1 MSQAVGRATTP
12 GAGRAAGRPLR
23 VAFLTGLRPG
33 GSERQIVELAQRLPR
48 DRFMVGII
56 AFGNRS
62 ALYQDAV
69 RGADRLAVLGRAHRE
84 GPEPTPPAVF
94 AARSAR
100 LFARYL
106 RAIRAGHY
114 DIVDARLFHGY
125 VLAGLTKPLSGAPI
139 LVTGRRSLGEF
150 KDRFGPLERGLDRL
164 SRGQADVVVANSAAV
179 AADTLAREGLAPAR
193 LRVIRNGISR
203 AEPLAAAERTAIRA
217 GWGAGPDEIVAGA
230 VANYRTVK
238 GLDQLVRVVAGL
250 RAELPALRLVLIG
263 DGPLGPALEAQA
275 ASLGAGSIV
284 RVNGPEPDARRL
296 VEAFDLVVSASAAE
310 GLPNALLEAAAAGR
324 PIAATAAGGTVE
336 IVEDGRTGLLVPLGD
351 EAALAAAVR
360 RLAAEPEL
368 RARLGAAAQAHVAA
382 TFGMDRM
389 VAEYAALYEEL
400 ADRRGLR
407 R

>member
-1 MSQAVGRATTP
+1 MS
-12 GAGRAAGRPLR
+12 RPLR
-23 VAFLTGLRPG
+23 LAFVVADMGPG
-33 GSERQIVELAQRLPR
+33 GTERQIVELAQRLPR
-48 DRFMVGII
+48 DRFRSDLVVLRPVDGAWAPPAGVGLRVLSMP
-56 AFGNRS
+56 AQAGGSFGS
-62 ALYQDAV
+62 ALA
-69 RGADRLAVLGRAHRE
+69 RA
-84 GPEPTPPAVF
+84 GLSVP
-94 AARSAR
+94 
-100 LFARYL
+100 RYL

-164 SRGQADVVVANSAAV
+164 SRGRADVVVANSAAV
-179 AADTLAREGLAPAR
+179 AADTLQREGLEPAR
-193 LRVIRNGISR
+193 LRVIRNGISP
-203 AEPLAAAERTAIRA
+203 AAPLAAAERTRIRA

-230 VANYRTVK
+230 VANYRSVK
-238 GLDQLVRVVAGL
+238 GLDRLVRVVAGL
-250 RAELPALRLVLIG
+250 RAELPTLRLVLIG

-284 RVNGPEPDARRL
+284 RVNGPEPDARHL

-360 RLAAEPEL
+360 RLASEPEL
-368 RARLGAAAQAHVAA
+368 RTRLGAAARAHVAA

-389 VAEYAALYEEL
+389 VAEYAALYDEL